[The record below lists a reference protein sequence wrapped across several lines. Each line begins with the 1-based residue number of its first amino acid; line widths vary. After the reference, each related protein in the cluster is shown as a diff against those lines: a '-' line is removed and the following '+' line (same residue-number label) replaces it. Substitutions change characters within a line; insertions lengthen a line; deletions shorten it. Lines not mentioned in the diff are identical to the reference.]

1 MTTPAKSWI
10 GFAAMCVGM
19 FMAILDIQVVASSLT
34 NIQSALNISPDRMS
48 WIQTGYLIAEVI
60 AIPLTGWLTRAL
72 SLRWMFVAA
81 TVGFTLA
88 SLGCALCTTL
98 EPLLFIRVLQGF
110 CGGMLIPAVF
120 TSAYTL
126 FPEKDRVL
134 ATVIAGVFAMIA
146 PTLGPAVGGYLTQ
159 TYSWHW
165 IFLVNIVPG
174 ALVALLVMLCA
185 ERRAPEW
192 SELRRIDYATI
203 LLAATFLGSLELLL
217 KEAPKRGWHGML
229 VALLV
234 MICTVS
240 AAAGVF
246 QCLRSA
252 HPFVN
257 LRRFR
262 DLSFSLGCAL
272 SFVFGLGVYGATYLL
287 SVFLGLV
294 RNHTPLEIGEV
305 MMVSGAVQL
314 LTAPLAAWLETRID
328 PRLLTAIG
336 FGLFG
341 AGLLINGFETPS
353 ATLYQASWMHG
364 WPNVFQWLFEKSDDT
379 FWPQV
384 LRGVSIM
391 LCLLPATRLALE
403 RWPQAEIPDA
413 SGMFNLMRNLGGA
426 IGIALI
432 DTILEQRTQG
442 HVDSLVARL
451 QARDVDAARIVGIPI
466 RQFLNAPP
474 GPVDDLTK
482 AIVAPMLK
490 RAALTQSFNEAWI
503 LIAILFAVSL
513 LALPL
518 MRRAHIPDSAMGPGT
533 EHGIH

>member
-1 MTTPAKSWI
+1 MTDAAKTWV
-10 GFAAMCVGM
+10 GFVAMCVGM

-34 NIQSALNISPDRMS
+34 NMQAALHISPDRMS

-72 SLRWMFVAA
+72 SLRWMFA
-81 TVGFTLA
+81 TATLGFTLA
-88 SLGCALCTTL
+88 SLGCALCSSL

-110 CGGMLIPAVF
+110 CGGMLIPGVF
-120 TSAYTL
+120 TSAFTE
-126 FPEKDRVL
+126 FPEKNRVL
-134 ATVIAGVFAMIA
+134 ATMIAGTFAMIA
-146 PTLGPAVGGYLTQ
+146 PTIGPAVGGYLTQ

-174 ALVALLVMLCA
+174 LLVASLVALFVPREKA
-185 ERRAPEW
+185 DW
-192 SELRRIDYATI
+192 SEFRRIDYMGI
-203 LLAATFLGSLELLL
+203 LLVAIFLGSLELLL
-217 KEAPKRGWHGML
+217 KEAPKRGWHGEF
-229 VALLV
+229 V
-234 MICTVS
+234 MILIATCALS
-240 AAAGVF
+240 AVMGVW
-246 QCLRSA
+246 QCLRAA
-252 HPFVN
+252 HPFVK

-262 DLSFSLGCAL
+262 NLSFSLGCAL
-272 SFVFGLGVYGATYLL
+272 SFVFGLGVYGATYLMA
-287 SVFLGLV
+287 VFLGLV
-294 RNHTPLEIGEV
+294 RQHTPLEIGEI

-314 LTAPLAAWLETRID
+314 LTAPIAAWLETRID

-341 AGLLINGFETPS
+341 AGLLINGFETQ
-353 ATLYQASWMHG
+353 TTDFDGL
-364 WPNVFQWLFEKSDDT
+364 L
-379 FWPQV
+379 WPQI

-413 SGMFNLMRNLGGA
+413 SGLFNLMRNLGGA

-442 HVDSLVARL
+442 HADHLIERL
-451 QARDVDAARIVGIPI
+451 QAGDPDAARLVGLPLA
-466 RQFLNAPP
+466 QFHNVPL

-482 AIVAPMLK
+482 AIVAPMVK
-490 RAALTQSFNEAWI
+490 RAALTMSFNEAWI
-503 LIAILFAVSL
+503 AIAILFAVSL

-518 MRRAHIPDSAMGPGT
+518 MKRAHIPDTAMGPGT
-533 EHGIH
+533 VHGH

>member
-1 MTTPAKSWI
+1 MTTAAKTWI

-34 NIQSALNISPDRMS
+34 NMQAALHISADRMS

-72 SLRWMFVAA
+72 SLRWMFAIA
-81 TVGFTLA
+81 TLGFTFA
-88 SLGCALCTTL
+88 SLGCALCSSL
-98 EPLLFIRVLQGF
+98 EPLLFIRVIQGF
-110 CGGMLIPAVF
+110 CGGMLIPGVF
-120 TSAYTL
+120 TSAYTE
-126 FPEKDRVL
+126 FPETDRVL
-134 ATVIAGVFAMIA
+134 ATMVAGTFAMIA
-146 PTLGPAVGGYLTQ
+146 PTIGPAVGGYLTQ

-174 ALVALLVMLCA
+174 LLVVSMVVFCVPREKA
-185 ERRAPEW
+185 DW
-192 SELRRIDYATI
+192 SEFWRIDYAGI
-203 LLAATFLGSLELLL
+203 LLAAVFLGSLELLL
-217 KEAPKRGWHGML
+217 KEAPKLGWHGKFVL
-229 VALLV
+229 VLIATCV
-234 MICTVS
+234 SS
-240 AAAGVF
+240 AALGIW
-246 QCLRSA
+246 QCLRA
-252 HPFVN
+252 MHPFVN

-262 DLSFSLGCAL
+262 NLSFSLGCAL
-272 SFVFGLGVYGATYLL
+272 SFVFGLGLYGATYLMA
-287 SVFLGLV
+287 VFLGLV
-294 RNHTPLEIGEV
+294 RQHTPLEIGEI

-314 LTAPLAAWLETRID
+314 LTAPIAAWLETRID

-341 AGLLINGFETPS
+341 AGLLINGFETT
-353 ATLYQASWMHG
+353 ATDFDGL
-364 WPNVFQWLFEKSDDT
+364 

-413 SGMFNLMRNLGGA
+413 SGLFNLMRNLGGA

-442 HVDSLVARL
+442 HVDRLIERL
-451 QARDVDAARIVGIPI
+451 QAGDPDAARLVGLPVAQFHNLPMGPI
-466 RQFLNAPP
+466 
-474 GPVDDLTK
+474 DDFTK
-482 AIVAPMLK
+482 AIVAPMVK

-503 LIAILFAVSL
+503 AIAILFAISL

-518 MRRAHIPDSAMGPGT
+518 MKRAHIPDTAMGPGT
-533 EHGIH
+533 VHGH

>member
-1 MTTPAKSWI
+1 MTASLKSWI
-10 GFAAMCVGM
+10 GFGAMCVGM

-34 NIQSALNISPDRMS
+34 NIQSALNITSDRMS

-72 SLRWMFVAA
+72 SLRWMFVMA
-81 TVGFTLA
+81 TLGFTLA
-88 SLGCALCTTL
+88 SFGCALCTSL
-98 EPLLFIRVLQGF
+98 EPLLAVRVFQGF

-120 TSAYTL
+120 TSAFTQ

-134 ATVIAGVFAMIA
+134 ATMLAGTFAMIA
-146 PTLGPAVGGYLTQ
+146 PTIGPAVGGYLTE

-174 ALVALLVMLCA
+174 LIVALLVSFCVAHGKANL
-185 ERRAPEW
+185 R
-192 SELRRIDYATI
+192 ELTRINYATI
-203 LLAATFLGSLELLL
+203 LLAALFLGSLELLL
-217 KEAPKRGWHGML
+217 KEAPKRGWQGMY
-229 VALLV
+229 VTMLV
-234 MICTVS
+234 MICVVS
-240 AAAGVF
+240 AATGVLA
-246 QCLRSA
+246 CLKTA

-294 RNHTPLEIGEV
+294 RGHTPLEIGEV

-341 AGLLINGFETPS
+341 AGLLLNSFEASS
-353 ATLYQASWMHG
+353 ATMANPSW
-364 WPNVFQWLFEKSDDT
+364 PTALQWLFEKSDDT

-384 LRGVSIM
+384 VRGVSIM

-403 RWPQAEIPDA
+403 RWPQAEVPDA
-413 SGMFNLMRNLGGA
+413 SAMFNLMRNLGGA

-442 HVDSLVARL
+442 HLDSLIARL
-451 QARDVDAARIVGIPI
+451 QARDVSAAREVGIPLH
-466 RQFLNAPP
+466 QFLTAPA
-474 GPVDDLTK
+474 GPVDDMTK
-482 AIVAPMLK
+482 AILGPMVK
-490 RAALTQSFNEAWI
+490 RAALTESFNEAWL
-503 LIAILFAVSL
+503 LIAVLFAVSL

-518 MRRAHIPDSAMGPGT
+518 IRRAHIADSAMGPGA
-533 EHGIH
+533 H

>member
-1 MTTPAKSWI
+1 MTVSPKSWI
-10 GFAAMCVGM
+10 GFGAMCIGM

-34 NIQSALNISPDRMS
+34 NIQSALNITSDRMS

-72 SLRWMFVAA
+72 SLRWMFVLA
-81 TVGFTLA
+81 TLGFTLA
-88 SLGCALCTTL
+88 SLGCALCTSL
-98 EPLLFIRVLQGF
+98 EPLLAVRVFQGF
-110 CGGMLIPAVF
+110 CGGMLIPGVF
-120 TSAYTL
+120 TSAFTQ

-134 ATVIAGVFAMIA
+134 ATMVAGTFAMIA
-146 PTLGPAVGGYLTQ
+146 PTIGPAVGGYLTE

-174 ALVALLVMLCA
+174 LVVALLVGFCVAHEKANL
-185 ERRAPEW
+185 RA
-192 SELRRIDYATI
+192 LTRINYATI
-203 LLAATFLGSLELLL
+203 LLAAVFLGTLELLL
-217 KEAPKRGWHGML
+217 KEAPKRGWHGMY
-229 VALLV
+229 VMLLIIV
-234 MICTVS
+234 CTVS
-240 AAAGVF
+240 AAAGVAA
-246 QCLRSA
+246 CLRSA

-294 RNHTPLEIGEV
+294 RGHTPLEIGEV

-341 AGLLINGFETPS
+341 AGLLMNGFERPS
-353 ATLYQASWMHG
+353 AMMFESSWMHG
-364 WPNVFQWLFEKSDDT
+364 WPPVFQWLFEKSDDT

-384 LRGVSIM
+384 IRGVSIM

-403 RWPQAEIPDA
+403 RWPQAEVPDA
-413 SGMFNLMRNLGGA
+413 SAMFNLMRNLGGA

-442 HVDSLVARL
+442 HLDSLVARL
-451 QARDVDAARIVGIPI
+451 QARDVTAAREVGIPLK
-466 RQFLNAPP
+466 QFLSAPA
-474 GPVDDLTK
+474 GPVDDMTK
-482 AIVAPMLK
+482 AILGPMVK
-490 RAALTQSFNEAWI
+490 RAALTQSFNEAWL

-518 MRRAHIPDSAMGPGT
+518 IRRAHIADSAMGPGA
-533 EHGIH
+533 H

>member
-1 MTTPAKSWI
+1 MNNAAKTWI
-10 GFAAMCVGM
+10 GFSAMCIGM

-81 TVGFTLA
+81 TAGFTLA
-88 SLGCALCTTL
+88 SLGCALCTSL
-98 EPLLFIRVLQGF
+98 EPLLIIRVLQGF

-120 TSAYTL
+120 TSAFTE
-126 FPEKDRVL
+126 FPQKDRVL
-134 ATVIAGVFAMIA
+134 ATMIAGAFAMIA
-146 PTLGPAVGGYLTQ
+146 PTLGPAVGGYLTE

-174 ALVALLVMLCA
+174 ILVSIIVAVCVPH
-185 ERRAPEW
+185 ERADW
-192 SELRRIDYATI
+192 SEFRRIDYAGI
-203 LLAATFLGSLELLL
+203 VLVAMFLGSLELIL
-217 KEAPKRGWHGML
+217 KEAPPRNWHGEF
-229 VALLV
+229 VVILLV
-234 MICTVS
+234 VCGAS
-240 AAAGVF
+240 AVLGVF
-246 QCLRSA
+246 QCLRAA

-262 DLSFSLGCAL
+262 DFSFSLGCTL
-272 SFVFGLGVYGATYLL
+272 SFVFGFGVYGATYLL

-294 RNHTPLEIGEV
+294 RGHTPLAIGEI

-314 LTAPLAAWLETRID
+314 LSAPVAAWLETRFD

-336 FGLFG
+336 FGVFG
-341 AGLLINGFETPS
+341 LGLLMNGFETV
-353 ATLYQASWMHG
+353 TTDFDGL
-364 WPNVFQWLFEKSDDT
+364 

-384 LRGVSIM
+384 LRGLSIM

-403 RWPQAEIPDA
+403 RWPESEIPDA
-413 SGMFNLMRNLGGA
+413 SGLFNLMRNLGGA

-442 HVDSLVARL
+442 HADRLIEKL
-451 QARDVDAARIVGIPI
+451 QAGSIDAAREVGLPLAQFHNVPLGPI
-466 RQFLNAPP
+466 
-474 GPVDDLTK
+474 DDITK
-482 AIVAPMLK
+482 AIVAPMVK
-490 RAALTQSFNEAWI
+490 KAALAESFNEAWI
-503 LIAILFAVSL
+503 AIAILFAISL

-518 MRRAHIPDSAMGPGT
+518 MKRAHIPDTAMGPGT
-533 EHGIH
+533 EHRFH

>member
-1 MTTPAKSWI
+1 MISPAKTWI
-10 GFAAMCVGM
+10 GFSAMCVGM

-34 NIQSALNISPDRMS
+34 NIQSALNISSDRMS

-72 SLRWMFVAA
+72 SLRWMFVTA

-88 SLGCALCTTL
+88 SLGCALCTSL
-98 EPLLFIRVLQGF
+98 EPLLIIRVLQGF

-159 TYSWHW
+159 MYSWHW
-165 IFLVNIVPG
+165 IFLINIVPG
-174 ALVALLVMLCA
+174 IIVSLLVAACMA
-185 ERRAPEW
+185 RAKADW
-192 SELRRIDYATI
+192 SEFRRIDYAGI
-203 LLAATFLGSLELLL
+203 VLAAVFLGSLELLL
-217 KEAPKRGWHGML
+217 KEAPKRHWYGEY
-229 VALLV
+229 VAILL
-234 MICTVS
+234 TVCVAS
-240 AAAGVF
+240 AVLGVY
-246 QCLRSA
+246 QCLKA
-252 HPFVN
+252 TYPFVD

-262 DLSFSLGCAL
+262 NLSFSLGCTL
-272 SFVFGLGVYGATYLL
+272 SFVFGFGVYGATYLTA
-287 SVFLGLV
+287 VFLGLV
-294 RNHTPLEIGEV
+294 RGHTPLAIGEI

-314 LTAPLAAWLETRID
+314 LSAPIAAWLETRFD

-336 FGLFG
+336 FGVFG
-341 AGLLINGFETPS
+341 IGLLLNGFETS
-353 ATLYQASWMHG
+353 STDFNGL
-364 WPNVFQWLFEKSDDT
+364 

-403 RWPQAEIPDA
+403 RWPQSEIPDA
-413 SGMFNLMRNLGGA
+413 SGLFNLMRNLGGA

-442 HVDSLVARL
+442 HADHLIDQL
-451 QARDVDAARIVGIPI
+451 QAGRTDAAREVGLPLAQFHNVPLGPI
-466 RQFLNAPP
+466 
-474 GPVDDLTK
+474 DDITK
-482 AIVAPMLK
+482 AIVAPLVK
-490 RAALTQSFNEAWI
+490 KAALAESFNEAWI
-503 LIAILFAVSL
+503 MIAIFFAISL

-533 EHGIH
+533 ENGFH